1 MFTKTKSIKKSL
13 EIGNIPKCNFYVP
26 SIFDEFLFDGETRC
40 SDISFLFNQQRLDKM
55 ISVENFNEYFE
66 KLKHDA
72 GSNPYEGMTDDQ
84 ILQFVKDRRLSSF
97 NDWYNYT
104 RGLVDDCSDLERYK
118 SHLEA
123 RESALRD
130 KEKKFKTMFKRH
142 NDEPDDLPD
151 E

>member
-1 MFTKTKSIKKSL
+1 MFTQTKSIKKPI
-13 EIGNIPKCNFYVP
+13 EVGNIPKCNFYVP
-26 SIFDEFLFDGETRC
+26 SIFDEFLDDGETRC

-55 ISVENFNEYFE
+55 ISAENFNEYFE

-72 GSNPYEGMTDDQ
+72 GANPYAGMSDDQ

-104 RGLVDDCSDLERYK
+104 RGLVDDCSDLEQYK

-123 RESALRD
+123 RESAFRD
-130 KEKKFKTMFKRH
+130 KEKKFKSMFRIKH
-142 NDEPDDLPD
+142 EHADEDAD